1 MRSILI
7 VNNFLILSLDFMSFM
22 GYIITMKGTKEIKEM
37 KKESIFTVT
46 FTNHSTV
53 FIKAMDEGHARRI
66 VEKNGNTWTR
76 ADDKVE
82 MIIKKIEKVSR

>member
-1 MRSILI
+1 
-7 VNNFLILSLDFMSFM
+7 
-22 GYIITMKGTKEIKEM
+22 MKM
-37 KKESIFTVT
+37 KTESIFEVT
-46 FTNHSTV
+46 FTNNSTV

-66 VEKNGNTWTR
+66 VERNGTTWTR